1 GRAGAD
7 RARPQDRRR
16 RPERLR
22 REARPPLPRRTVRGR
37 DVLRMGPPR
46 RRGGT
51 QMTTTAA
58 KRPIEELKTL
68 AEAGD
73 RELAGDPAGG
83 VPEANPA
90 DVIRW
95 GSRNF
100 DTAACAVACSM
111 ADAALPHYVAQYQ
124 PGVDVLFLDTGSHF
138 RETYDTRN
146 EGARRVD
153 VHIVDVHPEQTVGE
167 QD

>member
-1 GRAGAD
+1 ADRRSSGDEARAASGPAPPAAPDHPPPQRLTELRRPDPDRRPRPQGPDHPHRPTPAGARLPGPRRRRTGLDGQRHARAQPD

-83 VPEANPA
+83 VPESNPA
-90 DVIRW
+90 DV
-95 GSRNF
+95 
-100 DTAACAVACSM
+100 
-111 ADAALPHYVAQYQ
+111 
-124 PGVDVLFLDTGSHF
+124 
-138 RETYDTRN
+138 
-146 EGARRVD
+146 
-153 VHIVDVHPEQTVGE
+153 
-167 QD
+167 